1 MRYLVLKI
9 VLTITLPLI
18 AFATV
23 ATVATVATSAEE
35 KMSKP
40 FRGKEHVIPGK
51 IETEHYDE
59 GKPGEAYYD
68 ADEKNLGV
76 DYRGVTQVDIEK
88 RDDASNGHGIGW
100 TKAGEWVA
108 YSVDVKESGDYDVKF
123 VLSAPSEGGKIHLD
137 FNGKDAT
144 GPIAVP
150 NTGSFQKLG
159 SVVKK
164 NVPLEAGK
172 YVMKMVMDA
181 NGKSGWVSDIDSIE
195 FTRSSK

>member
-1 MRYLVLKI
+1 MRYLVLKL
-9 VLTITLPLI
+9 VLAMTLPLI
-18 AFATV
+18 TLAT
-23 ATVATVATSAEE
+23 AATSAEE

-59 GKPGEAYYD
+59 GEPGEAYHD
-68 ADEKNLGV
+68 DDEKNLGV

-108 YSVDVKESGDYDVKF
+108 YSVEVKESGDYDVKF

-137 FNGKDAT
+137 FNGKDVT

-159 SVVKK
+159 IVTKK
-164 NVPLEAGK
+164 NVPLNAGK

-181 NGKSGWVSDIDSIE
+181 NGKSGWVSDIDLIE
-195 FTRSSK
+195 FTQSGK

>member
-1 MRYLVLKI
+1 MRYLVLEM
-9 VLTITLPLI
+9 VLKLVLIMTVPLI
-18 AFATV
+18 AFATA
-23 ATVATVATSAEE
+23 ATGAEE

-108 YSVDVKESGDYDVKF
+108 YSVEVKESGDYDVKF
-123 VLSAPSEGGKIHLD
+123 VLSAPSDGGKIHLD

-159 SVVKK
+159 GVVKK

-195 FTRSSK
+195 FTRSSE

>member
-1 MRYLVLKI
+1 MRATILAFIFSISIFTVL
-9 VLTITLPLI
+9 P
-18 AFATV
+18 ACSEEAAT
-23 ATVATVATSAEE
+23 
-35 KMSKP
+35 KP

-195 FTRSSK
+195 FTRSGG

>member
-1 MRYLVLKI
+1 MRYLVLKL
-9 VLTITLPLI
+9 VLAMTLPLI
-18 AFATV
+18 TLAT
-23 ATVATVATSAEE
+23 AATSAEE

-59 GKPGEAYYD
+59 GEPGEAYHD
-68 ADEKNLGV
+68 DDEKNLGV

-108 YSVDVKESGDYDVKF
+108 YSVEVKESGDYDVKF

-137 FNGKDAT
+137 FNGKDVT

-159 SVVKK
+159 SVTKK
-164 NVPLEAGK
+164 NVPLNAGK

>member
-1 MRYLVLKI
+1 MRYLVLKL
-9 VLTITLPLI
+9 VLAMTLPLI
-18 AFATV
+18 TLAT
-23 ATVATVATSAEE
+23 AATSAEE

-59 GKPGEAYYD
+59 GEPGEAYHD
-68 ADEKNLGV
+68 DDEKNLGV

-108 YSVDVKESGDYDVKF
+108 YSVEVKESGDYDVKF

-137 FNGKDAT
+137 FNGKDVT

-159 SVVKK
+159 SVTKK
-164 NVPLEAGK
+164 NVPLNAGK

-181 NGKSGWVSDIDSIE
+181 NGKSGWVSDIDLIE
-195 FTRSSK
+195 FTQSGK

>member
-1 MRYLVLKI
+1 MRYLVLKM
-9 VLTITLPLI
+9 VLTITLPLF

-23 ATVATVATSAEE
+23 ALSVATSAEE

-68 ADEKNLGV
+68 ADEKNLGA
-76 DYRGVTQVDIEK
+76 DYRGVTHVDIEK

-108 YSVDVKESGDYDVKF
+108 YSVEVKESGDYDVKF
-123 VLSAPSEGGKIHLD
+123 ILSAPSEGGKIHLD

-181 NGKSGWVSDIDSIE
+181 NGTSGWVSDIDSIE
-195 FTRSSK
+195 FTRSGG

>member
-1 MRYLVLKI
+1 MRTHLFILAAS
-9 VLTITLPLI
+9 L
-18 AFATV
+18 FAL
-23 ATVATVATSAEE
+23 AAYPISAEE
-35 KMSKP
+35 TPSKP
-40 FRGKEHVIPGK
+40 FGGKPHAIPGK
-51 IETEHYDE
+51 IETEDYDE

-68 ADEKNLGV
+68 VEEKNLGV
-76 DYRGVTQVDIEK
+76 DYRGATHVDIEK
-88 RDDASNGHGIGW
+88 RDDASGGHGIGW

-108 YSVDVKESGDYDVKF
+108 YTVVVKESGDYDVKI
-123 VLSAPSEGGKIHLD
+123 VLSAPSEGGAIHLD

-164 NVPLEAGK
+164 KVPLRAGM

-181 NGKSGWVSDIDSIE
+181 NGKSGYVADIDSIE
-195 FTRSSK
+195 FMKSSQ

>member
-1 MRYLVLKI
+1 MRSMPVLLAI
-9 VLTITLPLI
+9 SSFFLAVSSLT
-18 AFATV
+18 
-23 ATVATVATSAEE
+23 AEE
-35 KMSKP
+35 AATKP
-40 FRGKEHVIPGK
+40 FRGKPHMIPGK
-51 IETEHYDE
+51 IETEDYDE

-68 ADEKNLGV
+68 VEEKNLGV
-76 DYRGVTQVDIEK
+76 DYRGATQVDIEK
-88 RDDASNGHGIGW
+88 RDDASGGHGIGW

-108 YSVDVKESGDYDVKF
+108 YTVVVKETGNYDVKF

-159 SVVKK
+159 MVVKQK
-164 NVPLEAGK
+164 VPLKAGK

-181 NGKSGWVSDIDSIE
+181 NGKSGYVSDIDSIE
-195 FTRSSK
+195 FTRSSE

>member
-1 MRYLVLKI
+1 MRTHLFILAASLFI
-9 VLTITLPLI
+9 
-18 AFATV
+18 FSSS
-23 ATVATVATSAEE
+23 SARSEE
-35 KMSKP
+35 ADSKP
-40 FRGKEHVIPGK
+40 FRGKAHTIPGM

-68 ADEKNLGV
+68 VEEKNLGV
-76 DYRGVTQVDIEK
+76 DYRGATHVDIEK
-88 RDDASNGHGIGW
+88 RDDASGGHGIGW
-100 TKAGEWVA
+100 IKAGEWVA
-108 YSVDVKESGDYDVKF
+108 YTVVVKESGDYDVKI
-123 VLSAPSEGGKIHLD
+123 VLSAPSEGGSIHLD

-164 NVPLEAGK
+164 KVPLRAGM

-181 NGKSGWVSDIDSIE
+181 NGKSGYVADIDSIE
-195 FTRSSK
+195 FMKSSQ

>member
-1 MRYLVLKI
+1 MRYLVLKL
-9 VLTITLPLI
+9 VLAMTLPLI
-18 AFATV
+18 TLAT
-23 ATVATVATSAEE
+23 AATSAEE

-59 GKPGEAYYD
+59 GEPGEAYHD
-68 ADEKNLGV
+68 DDEKNLGV

-108 YSVDVKESGDYDVKF
+108 YSVEVKESGDYDVKF

-137 FNGKDAT
+137 FNGKDVT

-150 NTGSFQKLG
+150 STGSFQKLG
-159 SVVKK
+159 SVTKK
-164 NVPLEAGK
+164 NVPLNAGK

-181 NGKSGWVSDIDSIE
+181 NGKSGWVSDIDLIE
-195 FTRSSK
+195 FTQSGK

>member
-1 MRYLVLKI
+1 MRDLVLKM
-9 VLTITLPLI
+9 VLIITLPLI

-35 KMSKP
+35 KMSQP
-40 FRGKEHVIPGK
+40 FRGKVHVIPGK

-59 GKPGEAYYD
+59 GKPGVAYYD
-68 ADEKNLGV
+68 DDEKNHGV

>member
-1 MRYLVLKI
+1 MRYLVLKL
-9 VLTITLPLI
+9 VLAMTLPLI
-18 AFATV
+18 TLAT
-23 ATVATVATSAEE
+23 AATSAEE

-40 FRGKEHVIPGK
+40 FRGKAHVIPGK

-59 GKPGEAYYD
+59 GEPGEAYHD
-68 ADEKNLGV
+68 DDEKNLGV

-108 YSVDVKESGDYDVKF
+108 YSVEVKESGDYDVKF

-137 FNGKDAT
+137 FNGKDVT

-159 SVVKK
+159 SVTKK
-164 NVPLEAGK
+164 NVPLNAGK

-181 NGKSGWVSDIDSIE
+181 NGKSGWVSDIDLIE
-195 FTRSSK
+195 FTQSGK

>member
-1 MRYLVLKI
+1 MRYLVLKL
-9 VLTITLPLI
+9 VLAMTLPLI
-18 AFATV
+18 TLAT
-23 ATVATVATSAEE
+23 AATSAEE

-59 GKPGEAYYD
+59 GEPGEAYHD
-68 ADEKNLGV
+68 DDEKNLGV

-108 YSVDVKESGDYDVKF
+108 YSVEVKEAGDYDVKF

-137 FNGKDAT
+137 FNGKDVT

-159 SVVKK
+159 SVTKK
-164 NVPLEAGK
+164 NVPLNAGK

-181 NGKSGWVSDIDSIE
+181 NGKSGWVSDIDLIE
-195 FTRSSK
+195 FTQSGK

>member
-1 MRYLVLKI
+1 
-9 VLTITLPLI
+9 
-18 AFATV
+18 
-23 ATVATVATSAEE
+23 
-35 KMSKP
+35 
-40 FRGKEHVIPGK
+40 GK

-59 GKPGEAYYD
+59 GEPGEAYHD
-68 ADEKNLGV
+68 DDEKNLGV

-108 YSVDVKESGDYDVKF
+108 YSVEVKESGDYDVKF

-137 FNGKDAT
+137 FNGKDVT

-159 SVVKK
+159 SVTKK
-164 NVPLEAGK
+164 NVPLNAGK

-181 NGKSGWVSDIDSIE
+181 NGKSGWVSDIDLIE
-195 FTRSSK
+195 FTQSGK